1 MKKMGIVVLSAL
13 VLAVVAFPQQAL
25 YDVVIHDGMIVDGT
39 GNPWYRADIGIA
51 GGRIQKIGTIPPS
64 AGRKAINASGKAV
77 SPGFIDLHTH
87 SDIPVLVDGTAQSAV
102 RQGVTLDVIGES
114 ASVAPLEGV
123 VLEEFKKEQKRQF
136 NFDVDWTTVSGYV
149 QRLQKQGVSINIA
162 ISVAPQQIKR
172 AVIGYQN
179 RPATPQEIVRMKR
192 LVEQAMLE
200 GAVGLSSAFN
210 GGGYD
215 NPEEMFEMA
224 AVAAQYGGYYATHVG
239 SEGYQLTEEIKKA
252 IQVSEVTHIP
262 IHGLPHP
269 RSFGTNPRV
278 LGKYVREERVILL
291 EDAVRKMTSLPAQIM
306 RLKDRGMLREGYWAD
321 IVVFDPKMV
330 KDVATFEKPK
340 QYPAG
345 IEHVLVN
352 GIVVVESGNHT
363 GAKPGKAI
371 LGPGF
376 RE

>member
-1 MKKMGIVVLSAL
+1 MKKMGIAVLSAL
-13 VLAVVAFPQQAL
+13 VVARVGLRQQAL
-25 YDVVIHDGMIVDGT
+25 YDVVIHYGMIVDGS

-123 VLEEFKKEQKRQF
+123 VLEEFKREQKRQY
-136 NFDVDWTTVSGYV
+136 NFDVDWSTVSGYV
-149 QRLQKQGVSINIA
+149 QRLEKEGVSINIA

-179 RPATPQEIVRMKR
+179 RSATAEEIVRMKK

-224 AVAAQYGGYYATHVG
+224 AVAAQYGGDYAKHVG
-239 SEGYQLTEEIKKA
+239 SEGYQLTEEIRKA
-252 IQVSEVTHIP
+252 IQVAEGKHIP
-262 IHGLPHP
+262 NHIFHLQIRRKH
-269 RSFGTNPRV
+269 
-278 LGKYVREERVILL
+278 LL
-291 EDAVRKMTSLPAQIM
+291 AKWDPPTPSLYI
-306 RLKDRGMLREGYWAD
+306 
-321 IVVFDPKMV
+321 
-330 KDVATFEKPK
+330 
-340 QYPAG
+340 
-345 IEHVLVN
+345 
-352 GIVVVESGNHT
+352 
-363 GAKPGKAI
+363 
-371 LGPGF
+371 
-376 RE
+376 

>member
-1 MKKMGIVVLSAL
+1 MKKMGIAVLSAL
-13 VLAVVAFPQQAL
+13 VAAAAFPQQAL

-39 GNPWYRADIGIA
+39 GNPWYRADIGIT

-64 AGRKAINASGKAV
+64 AGRKAINASGRAV

-123 VLEEFKKEQKRQF
+123 VLDEFKREQKRQY
-136 NFDVDWTTVSGYV
+136 NFDVDWTTVSGYIKKLE
-149 QRLQKQGVSINIA
+149 RQGVSINIA

-172 AVIGYQN
+172 AVISYQN
-179 RPATPQEIVRMKR
+179 RPATPEEIVRMKK
-192 LVEQAMLE
+192 LVEQAMRE

-239 SEGYQLTEEIKKA
+239 SEGYQLTEEIRKA
-252 IQVSEVTHIP
+252 IQVAEV
-262 IHGLPHP
+262 PHLQFTFFIR
-269 RSFGTNPRV
+269 RSAARIF
-278 LGKYVREERVILL
+278 
-291 EDAVRKMTSLPAQIM
+291 
-306 RLKDRGMLREGYWAD
+306 
-321 IVVFDPKMV
+321 
-330 KDVATFEKPK
+330 
-340 QYPAG
+340 
-345 IEHVLVN
+345 
-352 GIVVVESGNHT
+352 
-363 GAKPGKAI
+363 GAKRDP
-371 LGPGF
+371 PS
-376 RE
+376 R

>member
-1 MKKMGIVVLSAL
+1 MKKVSIAVLSAL
-13 VLAVVAFPQQAL
+13 VVVAVVAFPQQAL

-64 AGRKAINASGKAV
+64 AGRKAINASGRAV

-123 VLEEFKKEQKRQF
+123 VLEEFKREQKRQY
-136 NFDVDWTTVSGYV
+136 NFDVDWTSVSGYI
-149 QRLQKQGVSINIA
+149 QRLERQGVSINIA

-179 RPATPQEIVRMKR
+179 RPATAEEIVRMKK
-192 LVEQAMLE
+192 LVEQAMRE

-215 NPEEMFEMA
+215 NPEEMF
-224 AVAAQYGGYYATHVG
+224 
-239 SEGYQLTEEIKKA
+239 
-252 IQVSEVTHIP
+252 P
-262 IHGLPHP
+262 IGPWMVHAKELSNFCPTRQPGKRSKRIRCSTNTSMSTVDSKESSLRASRIRKTSNLKERPSP
-269 RSFGTNPRV
+269 RSRRRV
-278 LGKYVREERVILL
+278 VIRTPQTH
-291 EDAVRKMTSLPAQIM
+291 AST
-306 RLKDRGMLREGYWAD
+306 
-321 IVVFDPKMV
+321 
-330 KDVATFEKPK
+330 
-340 QYPAG
+340 
-345 IEHVLVN
+345 
-352 GIVVVESGNHT
+352 
-363 GAKPGKAI
+363 
-371 LGPGF
+371 
-376 RE
+376 